1 MASHTLSNVHPKAE
15 IGTNVII
22 EPFVT
27 IEKDVV
33 IGDGTWIGS
42 GAVIRNGARIGKNC
56 KIDSGAVIAG
66 LPQDLK
72 FKGEYT
78 TAEIGDNTLIREF
91 VTVNRGTA
99 SKLKTVVGSNCLI
112 MSYVHIA
119 HDCIVGNNVILAG
132 YTGLAGEVV
141 IDDWAIL
148 EGSCLVNQFVHIGCH
163 TFLAGAS
170 KINKDVPPYVK
181 AARDPLA
188 FVGIN
193 SIGLRRRNYSN
204 EKINEIQ
211 DIYRIIFQKG
221 MNFSDACEH
230 IETNMPASQERDEI
244 VTFVRG
250 SKRGI
255 MKGYDA
261 GE

>member
-1 MASHTLSNVHPKAE
+1 
-15 IGTNVII
+15 
-22 EPFVT
+22 
-27 IEKDVV
+27 
-33 IGDGTWIGS
+33 
-42 GAVIRNGARIGKNC
+42 
-56 KIDSGAVIAG
+56 
-66 LPQDLK
+66 
-72 FKGEYT
+72 
-78 TAEIGDNTLIREF
+78 
-91 VTVNRGTA
+91 
-99 SKLKTVVGSNCLI
+99 

-119 HDCIVGNNVILAG
+119 HDCIVGNGVILAG
-132 YTGLAGEVV
+132 YTGLAGEVIV
-141 IDDWAIL
+141 DDWAIL

-211 DIYRIIFQKG
+211 EIYRIIFQKG

-230 IETNMPASQERDEI
+230 IETNLPATPERDEI
-244 VTFVRG
+244 VTFIRG

-255 MKGYDA
+255 MKGYDT
-261 GE
+261 GEE